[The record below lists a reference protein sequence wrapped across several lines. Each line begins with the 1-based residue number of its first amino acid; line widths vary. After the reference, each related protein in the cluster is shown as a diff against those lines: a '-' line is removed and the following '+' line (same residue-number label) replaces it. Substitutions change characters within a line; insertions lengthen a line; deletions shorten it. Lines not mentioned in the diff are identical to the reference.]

1 MKPLIGI
8 TASTHREPPNR
19 DWVVIPHD
27 YFRAVQ
33 LAGGIP
39 VLLPFISTEAEADA
53 ILNRID
59 GLLLSGGSDVDPQL
73 YGEDPQPWLG
83 AVSPERDAA
92 ELALTR
98 AALKRDLPLLGI
110 CRGHQVLAV
119 AVGGTLWQDIP
130 KQLPKSIKHA
140 QEAPRWFTGHR
151 VTVKDGTR
159 LQQILGSEILV
170 NTYHHQAVKA
180 VPAGWVESA
189 TAPDGIN
196 EALEHPGYRF
206 VLSVQW
212 HPENFAGRPYSF
224 APLFEAFI
232 GASRTTIGGQ

>member
-8 TASTHREPPNR
+8 TASTHREPPS
-19 DWVVIPHD
+19 DWVVNSHD
-27 YFRAVQ
+27 YFRAVH

-39 VLLPFISTEAEADA
+39 VLLPFIATEAEANEVLD
-53 ILNRID
+53 RID
-59 GLLLSGGSDVDPQL
+59 GLLLSGGCDVDPQL
-73 YGEDPQPWLG
+73 YGEDAHPRLG
-83 AVSPERDAA
+83 TVSPERDAT
-92 ELALTR
+92 ELALAR
-98 AALKRDLPLLGI
+98 AALKRDLPILGI

-130 KQLPKSIKHA
+130 AQVAKSIKHA

-159 LQQILGSEILV
+159 LQQILGSEFLV

-232 GASRTTIGGQ
+232 GASRTAMGGQ